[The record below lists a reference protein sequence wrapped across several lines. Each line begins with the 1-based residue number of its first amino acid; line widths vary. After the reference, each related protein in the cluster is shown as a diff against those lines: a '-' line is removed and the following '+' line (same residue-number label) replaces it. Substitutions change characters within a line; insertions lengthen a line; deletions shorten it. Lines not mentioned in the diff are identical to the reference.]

1 MTWSAAIL
9 CGGRSRRMG
18 RDKALLEVDGVP
30 MVVRVAQAA
39 DAAGASGIATVGGD
53 GDGIAAAFGAIDVDV
68 VADDTPGEG
77 PLGGILTALSR
88 LDTDLVLILG
98 CDLVTPS
105 PAAMAATVAALADQV
120 DAVVAV
126 PWVGDRAQWMHSAWR
141 KPSALAPLA
150 AAFGA
155 GERAVHA
162 AVAVAGL
169 AVFRVEGLAARALAD
184 ADTPADL

>member
-1 MTWSAAIL
+1 
-9 CGGRSRRMG
+9 MG

-39 DAAGASGIATVGGD
+39 QSAGASEIIAVGGD
-53 GDGIAAAFGAIDVDV
+53 EDGLVAAFGTTETPDVEV
-68 VADDTPGEG
+68 GADDTPGEG

-98 CDLVTPS
+98 CDLVTPN
-105 PAAMAATVAALADQV
+105 PAAMAATVAALTDPV
-120 DAVVAV
+120 DAVVAVAV
-126 PWVGDRAQWMHSAWR
+126 PWVGDRAQWMHSGWR

-150 AAFGA
+150 AAFAA
-155 GERAVHA
+155 GERAVRA

-169 AVFRVEGLAARALAD
+169 AVLRVEGLTASALAD
-184 ADTPADL
+184 ADAPADL